1 MELTA
6 IPPDATSPTE
16 VEPTVRNET
25 TRCQNCKTLC
35 GRENGL
41 LVLLVVFVAG
51 AHLYIYATYA
61 GGLSRKWLW
70 VFLLLSILSWVLAL
84 SFILRTVCVAC
95 FKQKPVENENEKSR
109 RNRAS
114 RLPWLEVLKAKYD
127 SVFNV
132 NGKYYLT
139 KMYASEAFEN
149 GLQLYNMTTIYLCW
163 MPLVLSTV
171 VSVVLMFELLVNMW
185 ATFHI
190 DSQLVRDRQ
199 LLLDIFTDIF
209 CLAFPL
215 LYIWFEYK
223 VPLELPKMIQL
234 TAFPTISLLLKANDI
249 WEDVFHVDEQRVI
262 GTWRSHRRKSIL
274 GLSENS
280 QVFSKQLKHFPRWLR
295 VCFTALSG
303 VFVLVLIALMS
314 VHWTTQPSDAACSG
328 VYSSEVW
335 KGCRLKVPFCQNP
348 VVARCDCAVVQMVN
362 YSQAELPK
370 SFGQM
375 RSLIKMSV
383 FTGELQRLPNA
394 TGMHHPDL
402 LVLEVVSNRLVEL
415 PEDIGGLENL
425 LRLRVDDNPLKALP
439 DSVGALKNL
448 LYLDVSNNQLKALP
462 DSVGTLKNLVRLYVE
477 NNQLKALPDSVGTLK
492 NLVGL
497 YVQNN
502 QLKALPDSVGT
513 LKNLLYL
520 YAWNN
525 SLTSIPDGM
534 TALEEVDVRHNDLT
548 SLPINDWTR
557 AKYVYA
563 AGNPLCP
570 YDFPAGVQGRCETQ
584 CSVDCPSAWLGDGYC
599 DDGDYVYDLTKDIN
613 PNARPTP
620 NSGCNTKACEYD
632 KGDCPV

>member
-1 MELTA
+1 
-6 IPPDATSPTE
+6 
-16 VEPTVRNET
+16 
-25 TRCQNCKTLC
+25 
-35 GRENGL
+35 
-41 LVLLVVFVAG
+41 
-51 AHLYIYATYA
+51 
-61 GGLSRKWLW
+61 
-70 VFLLLSILSWVLAL
+70 
-84 SFILRTVCVAC
+84 
-95 FKQKPVENENEKSR
+95 
-109 RNRAS
+109 
-114 RLPWLEVLKAKYD
+114 
-127 SVFNV
+127 
-132 NGKYYLT
+132 
-139 KMYASEAFEN
+139 MYASEAFEN

-215 LYIWFEYK
+215 LYIRFEYK

-234 TAFPTISLLLKANDI
+234 AAFPTISLLLKANDI
-249 WEDVFHVDEQRVI
+249 WEDVFHVDEQRVM
-262 GTWRSHRRKSIL
+262 GTRRSHRRKSIL

-335 KGCRLKVPFCQNP
+335 KGCRLKVPFCQSP

-370 SFGQM
+370 SFSQM

-394 TGMHHPDL
+394 TGMHHPGL
-402 LVLEVVSNRLVEL
+402 LFLEVVSNRLVEL

-425 LRLRVDDNPLKALP
+425 LRLRVSNNPLKALP
-439 DSVGALKNL
+439 DSVGTLRNL
-448 LYLDVSNNQLKALP
+448 VDLDVSNNQLKALP
-462 DSVGTLKNLVRLYVE
+462 DSVGTLKNLVYLRVQ

-497 YVQNN
+497 FVQNNQLKALPDSVGTLKNLVYLYVFNN

-534 TALEEVDVRHNDLT
+534 TALEYVDVRHNDLT

-584 CSVDCPSAWLGDGYC
+584 CSVDCPSAWLGDGVC
-599 DDGDYVYDLTKDIN
+599 ADGDHVYHWTKDIN